1 MPSKKRTRDNRYTR
15 VFGEKPHA
23 GRRYV
28 LNGKVK
34 IEWTEEGKRRS
45 RTIGENTPEVRRHAD
60 EALREILEVFEPAAV
75 PARMYSLVPPESMD
89 QALRAVA
96 LSVLDVADQVAQT
109 VTSVGSGFI
118 PVTGNFYTIWESA
131 RANSSFPCCEAATM
145 SCAFH
150 GRFVSSDTRWI
161 PAQFWG

>member
-1 MPSKKRTRDNRYTR
+1 MLRSVCMPSKKRTRDNRYTK

-34 IEWTEEGKRRS
+34 IEWNEEGKRRS

-60 EALREILEVFEPAAV
+60 EALREILEVFEPTAV
-75 PARMYSLVPPESMD
+75 PARLSSLVPPESMD

-109 VTSVGSGFI
+109 VTTVGSELAYRLRK
-118 PVTGNFYTIWESA
+118 PPASEESA
-131 RANSSFPCCEAATM
+131 ERDEE
-145 SCAFH
+145 
-150 GRFVSSDTRWI
+150 
-161 PAQFWG
+161 